1 MPSNSACGRQMCRFQ
16 MFALACPGFP
26 VESKG
31 IYIAIPKSRYS
42 GVGDDD
48 DDDDDGDDN
57 GDDDDGDDDN
67 EGPFPKC

>member
-1 MPSNSACGRQMCRFQ
+1 M
-16 MFALACPGFP
+16 
-26 VESKG
+26 ESKG

-48 DDDDDGDDN
+48 DDDDDGDDD